1 MKNTEELKDNA
12 AKADAVQAAGV
23 KITDEESADV
33 NGGGFFD
40 VIDALNDVGGGRKR
54 LVEVVNDIGKV
65 LK

>member
-12 AKADAVQAAGV
+12 AKADDVQAAGV

-40 VIDALNDVGGGRKR
+40 VIDALNDAGGGRKR